1 MGIHVIGRVA
11 LGGAAWVRWF
21 LMATPSKTAQTPQRS
36 LDQRLDALRRAN
48 EIRSLRAQLKKEL
61 KSGALSVEK
70 VISEPKDFVLTAKV
84 FDIIVAAPK
93 YGKVK
98 ATRLL
103 NQCRISQGKTLGG
116 LSTRQRDELVDLLR
130 PR

>member
-11 LGGAAWVRWF
+11 LGGAAWVRSF

-61 KSGALSVEK
+61 KSGTLSVEA
-70 VISEPKDFVLTAKV
+70 VIKEPKDFVLTAKV

-130 PR
+130 QR

>member
-1 MGIHVIGRVA
+1 
-11 LGGAAWVRWF
+11 
-21 LMATPSKTAQTPQRS
+21 MATPSKTAQTPQRS

-84 FDIIVAAPK
+84 FDIIVPAPNS
-93 YGKVK
+93 GKVQ
-98 ATRLL
+98 ATRWL
-103 NQCRISQGKTLGG
+103 NQCRISQGKTVGG
-116 LSTRQRDELVDLLR
+116 PSRGQRDELVDLLKQR
-130 PR
+130 

>member
-1 MGIHVIGRVA
+1 MGVHVIGRVA
-11 LGGAAWVRWF
+11 LGGAAWVRSF

-61 KSGALSVEK
+61 KSGTLSVEA
-70 VISEPKDFVLTAKV
+70 VIKEPKDFVLTAKV

-130 PR
+130 QR

>member
-1 MGIHVIGRVA
+1 
-11 LGGAAWVRWF
+11 
-21 LMATPSKTAQTPQRS
+21 
-36 LDQRLDALRRAN
+36 
-48 EIRSLRAQLKKEL
+48 
-61 KSGALSVEK
+61 
-70 VISEPKDFVLTAKV
+70 V

-116 LSTRQRDELVDLLR
+116 LSTRQREELVDLLKQR
-130 PR
+130 

>member
-1 MGIHVIGRVA
+1 
-11 LGGAAWVRWF
+11 
-21 LMATPSKTAQTPQRS
+21 MATPPKTAQTPQRS

-48 EIRSLRAQLKKEL
+48 EIRSLRAKLKKDL
-61 KSGALSVEK
+61 KSGDLSVDE
-70 VISEPKDFVLTAKV
+70 VIAEPIDDFVLTAKV

-116 LSTRQRDELVDLLR
+116 LSTRQRDELVDLLKQR
-130 PR
+130 

>member
-1 MGIHVIGRVA
+1 V
-11 LGGAAWVRWF
+11 
-21 LMATPSKTAQTPQRS
+21 MATPPKTAQTPQRS

-48 EIRSLRAQLKKEL
+48 EIRSLRAKLKKDL
-61 KSGALSVEK
+61 KSGDLSVDE
-70 VISEPKDFVLTAKV
+70 VIAEPIDDFVLTAKV

-116 LSTRQRDELVDLLR
+116 LSTRQRDELVDLLKQR
-130 PR
+130 